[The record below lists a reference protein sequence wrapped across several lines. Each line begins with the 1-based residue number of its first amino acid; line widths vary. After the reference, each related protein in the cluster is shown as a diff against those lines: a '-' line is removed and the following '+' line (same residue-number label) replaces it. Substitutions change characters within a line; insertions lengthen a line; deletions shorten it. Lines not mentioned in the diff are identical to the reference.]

1 MAITLS
7 QLCYNTATKYNMHLA
22 AGRRGM
28 GNTVRWVHM
37 IEDRQVPEF
46 LHGNELVFTTGI
58 GHVGSDPLLDF
69 VKKLNEY
76 RAAGVVINIGPY
88 LSHIP
93 EDVIDYCNQTDFPIF
108 TIPWQTYIID
118 VIYDLCRRIIEN
130 EESEAAVSEVFK
142 KLITAP
148 ETWGEVSSELERQ
161 GFSNL
166 NSYTVLSL
174 RFLKEGKNVTSQFV
188 ELHILQLW
196 NLLAKATLPAAMF
209 MMQERLVIIRQNTS
223 QNLIAHLEASLA
235 KAMAAATTGYAMGVS
250 SEEKGFERIPELLR
264 QADSAR
270 ITAEMSNN
278 KKFYYNDIGINK
290 LLLGIN
296 DHPDILRSVSEE
308 YLNPIL
314 AYDRENG
321 TELARLLYEY
331 LMLDGSVQAVA
342 DRLGLHRNTVNS
354 RMKQIKQ
361 LFRFELTG
369 QKKTELLL
377 AFLAKEVADYMRLNG
392 GN

>member
-1 MAITLS
+1 MSESRSCLGRPILHESPRKCAII
-7 QLCYNTATKYNMHLA
+7 KY
-22 AGRRGM
+22 
-28 GNTVRWVHM
+28 
-37 IEDRQVPEF
+37 F
-46 LHGNELVFTTGI
+46 F
-58 GHVGSDPLLDF
+58 
-69 VKKLNEY
+69 
-76 RAAGVVINIGPY
+76 
-88 LSHIP
+88 
-93 EDVIDYCNQTDFPIF
+93 
-108 TIPWQTYIID
+108 
-118 VIYDLCRRIIEN
+118 YD
-130 EESEAAVSEVFK
+130 
-142 KLITAP
+142 
-148 ETWGEVSSELERQ
+148 
-161 GFSNL
+161 
-166 NSYTVLSL
+166 
-174 RFLKEGKNVTSQFV
+174 
-188 ELHILQLW
+188 
-196 NLLAKATLPAAMF
+196 
-209 MMQERLVIIRQNTS
+209 
-223 QNLIAHLEASLA
+223 
-235 KAMAAATTGYAMGVS
+235 
-250 SEEKGFERIPELLR
+250 
-264 QADSAR
+264 
-270 ITAEMSNN
+270 
-278 KKFYYNDIGINK
+278 DIGINK